1 MAPYFI
7 TIDLHIPL
15 QQTVIGLFGT
25 SQRSVKT
32 LKSIGILFP
41 LRKVQ
46 ELFTFVD
53 LFPTQYLQSKISLL
67 IVVSTERRVTDVWSG
82 ASVVC

>member
-1 MAPYFI
+1 
-7 TIDLHIPL
+7 
-15 QQTVIGLFGT
+15 
-25 SQRSVKT
+25 VKT

-53 LFPTQYLQSKISLL
+53 LFPTQYLQGKISLL